1 VKTLLDGNP
10 DSSANKIVASSEQLD
25 MDTVFKLLEAGNEDV
40 RQVVLEIGRALGVA
54 ASHLVSILGSC
65 RILLRGEVAGF
76 GQLLIE
82 TMREEMDRRTL
93 PSLSRVSHVGQTDAG
108 SDILI
113 RGASALILHHEL
125 GVL

>member
-1 VKTLLDGNP
+1 VG
-10 DSSANKIVASSEQLD
+10 
-25 MDTVFKLLEAGNEDV
+25 
-40 RQVVLEIGRALGVA
+40 
-54 ASHLVSILGSC
+54 ILGSC
-65 RILLRGEVAGF
+65 RILLRGEVASF

-93 PSLSRVSHVGQTDAG
+93 PSLSRVSHVGQTDEG

>member
-1 VKTLLDGNP
+1 
-10 DSSANKIVASSEQLD
+10 VADIDQID

-40 RQVVLEIGRALGVA
+40 RQVVLETGRALGIA
-54 ASHLVSILGSC
+54 AANLVGVLGSC
-65 RILLRGEVAGF
+65 RILLRGKVTGF

-93 PSLSRVSHVGQTDAG
+93 PSLSRVSDVGQTNVGA
-108 SDILI
+108 DIVI
-113 RGASALILHHEL
+113 QGASALILHHEL